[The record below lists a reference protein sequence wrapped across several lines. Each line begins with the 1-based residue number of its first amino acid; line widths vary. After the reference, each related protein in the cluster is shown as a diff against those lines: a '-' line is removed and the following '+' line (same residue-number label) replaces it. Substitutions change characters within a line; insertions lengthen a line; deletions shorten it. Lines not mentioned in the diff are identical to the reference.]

1 LAQAEHVAAIAAAG
15 PGGVNA
21 GVAVA
26 AKEAGPHWPNAV
38 KNDVERCGYEMIM

>member
-1 LAQAEHVAAIAAAG
+1 MAHAEHVAAIAAAG

-21 GVAVA
+21 GLAVA

-38 KNDVERCGYEMIM
+38 KNDLERRGYEMM